1 MAAAR
6 TTTASLAL
14 WLHLRRR
21 SALAEAPAAP
31 VEPPAGEGPLILIH
45 LSERADDPPPV
56 GALLRAM
63 LARRPG
69 LRFAFTGSPPAADM
83 LWPGLRAV
91 TLPPLRDPAAVDAT
105 IAALKP
111 RALLLLGDQL
121 PAALITRFAEQD
133 LPVILAE
140 ARLVAYN
147 RPGTWRGA
155 INRSLMDKVGR
166 VLAPD
171 PTAAATARQLGAD
184 PDRIEVTGPVTET
197 LPPLAANEAER
208 AALAQILRGRHILLA
223 ANPTL
228 PEAHALLAAHQA
240 ALHHNHRALLILA
253 GLPEALIAPIRAEV
267 AHLGMADVLRSD
279 DDDPEPDDHVL
290 IADDPY
296 ELGLWYRLAPVCFMG
311 GTLLP
316 GPGLAP
322 RHPFEPAAL
331 GSAIIHGPLPGPFG
345 AEWVQLDGASAAR
358 LVTSPEALSM
368 AVSDLTA
375 PDQAAQL
382 AENAWAVSTG
392 GAAVLRRIADT
403 VIDAME
409 TAP

>member
-6 TTTASLAL
+6 QTTASLAL

-21 SALAEAPAAP
+21 AALAETVPDA
-31 VEPPAGEGPLILIH
+31 VEGPAGEGPLILIH
-45 LSERADDPPPV
+45 LSERADDAPPV
-56 GALLRAM
+56 AALLRAM

-69 LRFAFTGSPPAADM
+69 LRFAFSGSAPTADM
-83 LWPGLRAV
+83 LWPGLRSV
-91 TLPPLRDPAAVDAT
+91 TLPPLRDPVSVQT
-105 IAALKP
+105 ALKSLQP

-121 PAALITRFAEQD
+121 PAALITSLAEKSV
-133 LPVILAE
+133 PAILAE
-140 ARLVAYN
+140 ARLVAYD
-147 RPGTWRGA
+147 RSGTWRGA
-155 INRSLMDKVGR
+155 INRGLMAR
-166 VLAPD
+166 VSRILAPD
-171 PTAAATARQLGAD
+171 PTAAAAARQLGAD
-184 PDRIEVTGPVTET
+184 PDRIEVIGPVTET

-208 AALAQILRGRHILLA
+208 SALAQILRGRHVWMA

-228 PEAHALLAAHQA
+228 PEAQALLAAHQA
-240 ALHHNHRALLILA
+240 TLHHNHRALLILA
-253 GLPEALIAPIRAEV
+253 GLPEAMVPAIRAEV
-267 AHLGMADVLRSD
+267 ANLGMADVLRSE
-279 DDDPEPDDHVL
+279 DDDPEADDHVL
-290 IADDPY
+290 IADDPQ

-345 AEWVQLDGASAAR
+345 AEWVQLDGATAAR
-358 LVTSPEALSM
+358 LVTGPEALSL
-368 AVSDLTA
+368 AAADLSA
-375 PDQAAQL
+375 PDQAALL

-409 TAP
+409 SAA